1 MEVIGITLLRYDAKK
16 KVLTGVSLAEY
27 KQVEVIVDCPGLVQR
42 RFKTCFFKIQFCRFF
57 TFSNYVVAQ
66 NLDCKIKFRK

>member
-42 RFKTCFFKIQFCRFF
+42 RFKTCFFKIRFCRFIPLKLCCSSKF
-57 TFSNYVVAQ
+57 GLQ
-66 NLDCKIKFRK
+66 NQI